1 MPGPVLTR
9 RQLLASA
16 AALTSAPLLSAAAP
30 WAGFRAFPA
39 APTVDPSC
47 QWSHY
52 SFRLGSFELTTL
64 SDADAVIDGPFP
76 IVGEDRRPIEVER
89 FMRDSLLPEK
99 RFQPG
104 FTPLLVETGKEVILF
119 DTGNGANG
127 FVPPP
132 SGGRL
137 AAQLALAG
145 IALEDIDLVILSHV
159 HPDHIGGVME
169 KGKPRFPRAR
179 YVMGEI
185 EHEFWLSGRWRS
197 APADSIE
204 YRSGTLFE
212 ASIVP
217 IRDRLALVRS
227 GGEVAGGVHALE
239 AYGHTPGHL
248 AFYIESDA
256 QRLLFWGDCAH
267 HEVASLA
274 HPEWHAFFDM
284 DKGRGVATRR
294 RIYDMAATERVPVVG
309 YHTSFP
315 SVGFVQR
322 TGTGYRWIPVT
333 YQFRV

>member
-1 MPGPVLTR
+1 VLTR

-16 AALTSAPLLSAAAP
+16 ATLASAPLLSAAAP
-30 WAGFRAFPA
+30 LAGLGAFPA
-39 APTVDPSC
+39 APPVGPSC
-47 QWSHY
+47 QGSRY
-52 SFRLGSFELTTL
+52 SFKLGRFELTTL

-76 IVGEDRRPIEVER
+76 IVGEDRPPIEVEQL
-89 FMRDSLLPEK
+89 MRESLLPEK

-119 DTGNGANG
+119 DTGNGASG

-137 AAQLALAG
+137 GAQLALAG
-145 IALEDIDLVILSHV
+145 IAPEDIDLVILSHA

-169 KGKPRFPRAR
+169 NGKPRFPRAR
-179 YVMGEI
+179 YVMGET
-185 EHEFWLSGRWRS
+185 EHAFWSSGRWRS
-197 APADSIE
+197 APAESNE

-217 IRDRLALVRS
+217 MRDRLTLVRS
-227 GGEVAGGVHALE
+227 GAEIAGGIHALE

-248 AFYIESDA
+248 AFYIESEG

-284 DKGRGVATRR
+284 DKERGVATRR
-294 RIYDMAATERVPVVG
+294 RIYETAATERVPVVG

-322 TGTGYRWIPVT
+322 TGIGYRWIPVT